1 MARNFRGSI
10 DRNAVALMFGV
21 MTILCLYLA
30 SLVPDIAKLPMLLVA
45 GLFLS
50 GVMAED
56 ELVRAIISFVVCTI
70 AGFLLTSGF
79 NLLAFYIFFCGW
91 YAIAKFAFDGMADQL
106 AAWCAKFALY
116 NIALALTTWLAPDPL
131 LTPYFELLPVYILVP
146 LAQVVLLIYDGAI
159 WVFAMLYRAVIR
171 RYL

>member
-1 MARNFRGSI
+1 MARNFKGSI
-10 DRNAVALMFGV
+10 DRNAVALMFGAL
-21 MTILCLYLA
+21 TILCLYLA
-30 SLVPDIAKLPMLLVA
+30 SLVPDAVKLPMLFVA

-56 ELVRAIISFVVCTI
+56 ELVRAIISFVVCVI
-70 AGFLLTSGF
+70 AGFVFTSGF

-91 YAIAKFAFDGMADQL
+91 YSIAKFAFDGMDDQI
-106 AAWCAKFALY
+106 AAWCAKFAVF
-116 NIALALTTWLAPDPL
+116 NIALALTTWLAPDPV
-131 LTPYFELLPVYILVP
+131 LTPYFELLPIHILLP

-171 RYL
+171 RHL